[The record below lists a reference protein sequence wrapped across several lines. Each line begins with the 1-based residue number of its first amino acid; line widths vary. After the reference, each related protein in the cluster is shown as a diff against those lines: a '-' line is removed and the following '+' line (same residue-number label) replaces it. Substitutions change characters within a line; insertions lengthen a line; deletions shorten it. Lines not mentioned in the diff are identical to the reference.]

1 LKPIA
6 LNATRHSPKKGNE
19 MPKHALVNTLFGLAF
34 LVIAIVEYVRDSS
47 GLGLVFLIVAGVF
60 VALQFRERR

>member
-1 LKPIA
+1 
-6 LNATRHSPKKGNE
+6 
-19 MPKHALVNTLFGLAF
+19 MPKHALVNTLFGLTF